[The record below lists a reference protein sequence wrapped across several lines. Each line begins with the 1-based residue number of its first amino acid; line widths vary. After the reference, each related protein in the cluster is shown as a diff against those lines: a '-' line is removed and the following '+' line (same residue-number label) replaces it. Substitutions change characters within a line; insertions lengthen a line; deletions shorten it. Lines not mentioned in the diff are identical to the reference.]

1 LPAVTLINFNCA
13 NQNFSSYVHTYISLP
28 AFRRITYRTR
38 HAAHVAAA
46 AAPSTFFASKKGTND
61 AKMGRS
67 KKFTKRQ
74 RILLLHSV
82 IRLQQTNVHLQ
93 HDALKNK

>member
-67 KKFTKRQ
+67 KKF
-74 RILLLHSV
+74 LLLHSV